1 MASYL
6 LITRELLE
14 GMYNDLKV
22 SVPEMP
28 CLKSDE
34 GARRN
39 LIRLILKGGESEHV
53 RPLPVCSEEKEK
65 QAAETAERLRH
76 AERLLKRCQPL
87 IVEGGRFIDTGSV
100 TFAVER
106 FLKTAYREGEA

>member
-1 MASYL
+1 MASFL

-14 GMYNDLKV
+14 GLYNDLQAA
-22 SVPEMP
+22 VPEMP

-53 RPLPVCSEEKEK
+53 RPLPVTAEEKER
-65 QAAETAERLRH
+65 QAAETTERLRH

-87 IVEGGRFIDTGSV
+87 IVEGGRFIDISSV
-100 TFAVER
+100 TFGVER
-106 FLKTAYREGEA
+106 FLKTAYREGES

>member
-14 GMYNDLKV
+14 GVYSDLNAL
-22 SVPEMP
+22 SPEMP
-28 CLKSDE
+28 CLKSDA

-39 LIRLILKGGESEHV
+39 LIRLILKGGDSEHV
-53 RPLPVCSEEKEK
+53 RPLPVTSEDKER

-87 IVEGGRFIDTGSV
+87 IVEGGRFIEIGSV
-100 TFAVER
+100 TFAVDH
-106 FLKTAYREGEA
+106 FLKTAYREGES